1 MQRDTEAAPWKQI
14 VLFLITLGTLIVI
27 ALIVRPFLA
36 AIVGAVVIAVV
47 TERPYQWLA
56 TRIRHPN
63 LCAAV
68 ALILI
73 TLIIIVPIFFLA
85 QNIGNQIA
93 VVIKDLR
100 REPTQRAIADYFT
113 LHPALASRIMAIT
126 NNLDLSQTV
135 RSAASYLGSKVA
147 SFIGISIGWFAQV
160 IIMLF
165 ILFFAYRDH
174 SEASAFARSLL
185 PLNEDEAKVL
195 LERLRGTIYATA
207 LGRMAIAAIQGTL
220 GGLAYWLLGV
230 PNSFLWGILT
240 ALMAMIPALG
250 AFLVWMPV
258 ALYLGFT
265 GYWIKA
271 ALLAIWGGGIVSTID
286 NFLYP
291 TMVGPQLRQHSVIVL
306 LSILGGIALFGV
318 TGIILGPIA
327 FTTAS
332 TLLEFWKQRTATGA
346 PALQ

>member
-14 VLFLITLGTLIVI
+14 ALFLITLGTLVVI

-36 AIVGAVVIAVV
+36 AIVGAIVIAVI

-56 TRIRHPN
+56 TKIKHPN
-63 LCAAV
+63 LCAV
-68 ALILI
+68 VGLILI
-73 TLIIIVPIFFLA
+73 TLSIVVPIFFLA
-85 QNIGNQIA
+85 QNVGNQIA
-93 VVIKDLR
+93 LVVKDLR
-100 REPTQRAIADYFT
+100 KEPTQRAIGEYFT

-126 NNLDLSQTV
+126 NNLDLSQTAQ
-135 RSAASYLGSKVA
+135 SAASYLGSKVA
-147 SFIGISIGWFAQV
+147 SFIGVSIGWFAQV

-165 ILFFAYRDH
+165 ILFYAYRDH
-174 SEASAFARSLL
+174 AEASTFARSLL

-271 ALLAIWGGGIVSTID
+271 ALLVIWGGGIVSTID

-332 TLLEFWKQRTATGA
+332 TLLEFWKQRTATRA